1 VVVSLHLVEE
11 NFLFVIFALGNQELT
26 QKIEDFLA
34 DVSHLPLDV
43 ALILLDFINVV
54 LVALVVFF
62 FLN

>member
-11 NFLFVIFALGNQELT
+11 NLLFVIFALGNQELT